1 MLLEKKISRYL
12 PEQRPL
18 ERIILKK
25 KSKIEFE
32 IKTKKLEISLIL
44 RKAKK
49 QGQAKAT
56 SSGQQD
62 TILKWQLLRLL
73 KSGIKDLIQWKNWS
87 VVSAEY
93 QSKKMS

>member
-1 MLLEKKISRYL
+1 MQYSRNL

-25 KSKIEFE
+25 KPKIESE

-49 QGQAKAT
+49 QDQAKAT

-62 TILKWQLLRLL
+62 TILKQQHLPLF
-73 KSGIKDLIQWKNWS
+73 KSETKDLIQ
-87 VVSAEY
+87 
-93 QSKKMS
+93 